1 MGWLQKYM
9 MPILSSFVCSFV
21 SLVILGK
28 NIIVSFFQQQ
38 FIFLKQIFHLLAHP
52 FEISHLSFEILHI
65 CFQKYVMSR
74 FCSFAS
80 SLISF
85 IFLIWQQAYS
95 RSHEDTLR
103 FEVNITS
110 SVASVHYPSS
120 SKRTSRLIKNCKIIL
135 ILIHKI
141 GIIIM
146 ILKINFAIL
155 IFFFTLRLVS
165 TGILDKTILIASSPR
180 CTVFWL
186 QRLMRRTILVAI
198 LHFFKMRAQP

>member
-1 MGWLQKYM
+1 
-9 MPILSSFVCSFV
+9 
-21 SLVILGK
+21 
-28 NIIVSFFQQQ
+28 
-38 FIFLKQIFHLLAHP
+38 
-52 FEISHLSFEILHI
+52 
-65 CFQKYVMSR
+65 MSR

-95 RSHEDTLR
+95 RSHEETLR
-103 FEVNITS
+103 SDINQCYQCFQYTS
-110 SVASVHYPSS
+110 SSE
-120 SKRTSRLIKNCKIIL
+120 RTSRFVNNCKIIL
-135 ILIHKI
+135 IHIHKI

-146 ILKINFAIL
+146 ILQINFAIIIS

-186 QRLMRRTILVAI
+186 GIVKVNEENDIGAI
-198 LHFFKMRAQP
+198 LPFFKMRAQP

>member
-1 MGWLQKYM
+1 
-9 MPILSSFVCSFV
+9 
-21 SLVILGK
+21 
-28 NIIVSFFQQQ
+28 
-38 FIFLKQIFHLLAHP
+38 
-52 FEISHLSFEILHI
+52 
-65 CFQKYVMSR
+65 MSR

-120 SKRTSRLIKNCKIIL
+120 SKRNSRLINNCKIIL

-146 ILKINFAIL
+146 ILRINFAIKIL
-155 IFFFTLRLVS
+155 IIFFFTLRLVS
-165 TGILDKTILIASSPR
+165 SGILDKTILIASSPR

-186 QRLMRRTILVAI
+186 GDY
-198 LHFFKMRAQP
+198 KG

>member
-1 MGWLQKYM
+1 
-9 MPILSSFVCSFV
+9 
-21 SLVILGK
+21 
-28 NIIVSFFQQQ
+28 
-38 FIFLKQIFHLLAHP
+38 
-52 FEISHLSFEILHI
+52 
-65 CFQKYVMSR
+65 MSR

-120 SKRTSRLIKNCKIIL
+120 SKRNSRLINNCKIIL

-146 ILKINFAIL
+146 ILKINFVIIIFL

-186 QRLMRRTILVAI
+186 QRLTRRTILVAI
-198 LHFFKMRAQP
+198 LPFF

>member
-1 MGWLQKYM
+1 MLFLKKYF
-9 MPILSSFVCSFV
+9 ISL
-21 SLVILGK
+21 LVILK
-28 NIIVSFFQQQ
+28 YL
-38 FIFLKQIFHLLAHP
+38 IFSSKD
-52 FEISHLSFEILHI
+52 SI

-103 FEVNITS
+103 FEVKITS

-120 SKRTSRLIKNCKIIL
+120 SKSTSRLVNNCKIIL

-146 ILKINFAIL
+146 ILKMNFAIIIL
-155 IFFFTLRLVS
+155 IFFTLRLVS

-186 QRLMRRTILVAI
+186 GIEKVVEENDICAI
-198 LHFFKMRAQP
+198 LPFFKMRV